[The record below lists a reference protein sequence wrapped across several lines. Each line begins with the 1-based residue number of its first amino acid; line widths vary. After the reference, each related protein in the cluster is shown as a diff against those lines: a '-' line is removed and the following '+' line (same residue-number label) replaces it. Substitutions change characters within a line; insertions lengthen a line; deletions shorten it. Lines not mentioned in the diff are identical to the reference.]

1 MTSGPFALRVLD
13 LHKAYRSHRVH
24 QHLRWFRTAY
34 RLDGTGRADELL
46 DELRF
51 AEYRHTRVEVLS
63 GGTRQKLNLTLA
75 LMHDPDVLLL
85 DEPYQ
90 GFDWETY
97 LRFWDVAARLRER
110 GRCVLVVSHLAW
122 DAGRLDVVHRLK
134 DGVAAPWN
142 AEEHTAVTQGASR

>member
-1 MTSGPFALRVLD
+1 MTRYG
-13 LHKAYRSHRVH
+13 RS
-24 QHLRWFRTAY
+24 T
-34 RLDGTGRADELL
+34 T
-46 DELRF
+46 
-51 AEYRHTRVEVLS
+51 
-63 GGTRQKLNLTLA
+63 
-75 LMHDPDVLLL
+75 DPAFPAAPPVSLL

-110 GRCVLVVSHLAW
+110 GRCVLVVSHPAW

-134 DGVAAPWN
+134 DAVAATWN